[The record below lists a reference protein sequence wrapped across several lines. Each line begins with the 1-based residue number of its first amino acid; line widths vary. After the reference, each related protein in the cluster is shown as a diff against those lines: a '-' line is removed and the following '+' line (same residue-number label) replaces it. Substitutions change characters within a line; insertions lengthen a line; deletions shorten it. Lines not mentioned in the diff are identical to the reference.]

1 MERVIEM
8 TSLLPALT
16 FAAALG
22 SGIMAGFFY
31 SFSNV
36 IMGSLARIP
45 APVGIAAMQSINI
58 VVQNPVFFL
67 LFFGTAL
74 LSLILIAMAA
84 MGYATGGTGVLVA
97 GGVVYLVAVIGVTIF
112 FNVPMN
118 NALAATDPA
127 SAAGAESWADY
138 LRRWTMW
145 NHVRTVG
152 NVAALA
158 LFLLAL
164 MRQA

>member
-1 MERVIEM
+1 M
-8 TSLLPALT
+8 TSLLPVLT

-31 SFSNV
+31 TFSNV
-36 IMGSLARIP
+36 VMGSLARVP
-45 APVGIAAMQSINI
+45 APAGIAAMQSINI

-97 GGVVYLVAVIGVTIF
+97 GGAVYLVTVIGVTIF

-118 NALAATDPA
+118 NALAATDPS
-127 SAAGAESWADY
+127 SAAGAELWADY
-138 LRRWTMW
+138 LQRWTMW
-145 NHVRTVG
+145 NHVRTIG

-164 MRQA
+164 MRQAEAGA